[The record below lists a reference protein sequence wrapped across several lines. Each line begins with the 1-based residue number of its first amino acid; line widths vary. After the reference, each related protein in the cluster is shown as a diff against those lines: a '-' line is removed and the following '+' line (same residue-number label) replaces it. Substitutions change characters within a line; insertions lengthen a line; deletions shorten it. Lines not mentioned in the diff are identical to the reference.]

1 MPDLR
6 KGQYKRLGRIAETNP
21 ERAEKVANRME
32 KRASREERGKEL
44 TRGTGRGEALKFA
57 KEVKSV
63 IERPD
68 TPLAPTPEPKSW
80 NEKSPRRAEDPK
92 DRVFMGAR
100 KVVN

>member
-44 TRGTGRGEALKFA
+44 TRGTGTAIARRLSRDEESPNA
-57 KEVKSV
+57 KTKAVRDMTR
-63 IERPD
+63 RPD
-68 TPLAPTPEPKSW
+68 TPLAPSPEPLFR
-80 NEKSPRRAEDPK
+80 N
-92 DRVFMGAR
+92 
-100 KVVN
+100 

>member
-21 ERAEKVANRME
+21 ERAEKVAARME
-32 KRASREERGKEL
+32 KRASREERGKEV
-44 TRGTGRGEALKFA
+44 TRGTGIGTAVLRMTG
-57 KEVKSV
+57 
-63 IERPD
+63 RD
-68 TPLAPTPEPKSW
+68 YPLSPTPEPVNKKSW
-80 NEKSPRRAEDPK
+80 NEESPRRAEDPK